1 MAGCV
6 VVVGGTSGLGRAI
19 ATHYADAGSDVV
31 ITGRD
36 PANAEAVAQEIG
48 GAASALAVDLARP
61 HDVAAALRP
70 VGDVRHLVICAI
82 DRDENTVPD
91 YDIDRAIE
99 LATVKLVGYTE
110 VVHAL
115 ADRMG
120 EDASTVLFGGMAK
133 DRPYPGSTTVTT
145 VNGAVSTMIR
155 TMAIELKPRR
165 FNAIHPA
172 VVGDH
177 PYWLAKPPG
186 VLDGLIART
195 PLGRLITTDEVVHA
209 VVFLLENGAVNGVN
223 LQLDGGWLHT

>member
-1 MAGCV
+1 MAGGV

-19 ATHYADAGSDVV
+19 ATHYARAGREVV

-36 PANAEAVAQEIG
+36 LDRCRGVADEIG
-48 GAASALAVDLARP
+48 GATTALALDLSDP
-61 HDVAAALRP
+61 HSIAPALAA
-70 VGDVRHLVICAI
+70 VGQVQHLVICAI
-82 DRDENTVPD
+82 DRDENTVAD
-91 YDIDRAIE
+91 YDIDRAVE

-115 ADRMG
+115 LDRMAD
-120 EDASTVLFGGMAK
+120 DASTVMFGGMAK

-155 TMAIELKPRR
+155 TMVIELKPRR

-186 VLDGLIART
+186 VLDGLVART

-209 VVFLLENGAVNGVN
+209 VVFLLENGAINGVN

>member
-1 MAGCV
+1 MAGSV

-19 ATHYADAGSDVV
+19 AGHYAAGGHEVV

-36 PANAEAVAQEIG
+36 LANARTVAGEIG
-48 GAASALAVDLARP
+48 GSTTAVAVDLARP
-61 HDVAAALRP
+61 HEIAKALESL
-70 VGDVRHLVICAI
+70 GDVRHLVICAI
-82 DRDENTVPD
+82 DRDENTVSG
-91 YDIDRAIE
+91 YDVDRAIE

-110 VVHAL
+110 VVHTL
-115 ADRMG
+115 AERMK

-155 TMAIELKPRR
+155 TMAIELAPRR

-186 VLDGLIART
+186 VLEGLVART